1 MREEAGAQATWRR
14 VMGGFRRMAL
24 TELGDE
30 QLCPSCGQLWPM
42 DREFFVVTRA
52 GVSYECKACIQE
64 RRAARQAAS

>member
-1 MREEAGAQATWRR
+1 MREEAGARATWRR

-42 DREFFVVTRA
+42 DREFFAVTRS
-52 GVSYECKACIQE
+52 GISYECKACIEE
-64 RRAARQAAS
+64 RRAAHRTDS